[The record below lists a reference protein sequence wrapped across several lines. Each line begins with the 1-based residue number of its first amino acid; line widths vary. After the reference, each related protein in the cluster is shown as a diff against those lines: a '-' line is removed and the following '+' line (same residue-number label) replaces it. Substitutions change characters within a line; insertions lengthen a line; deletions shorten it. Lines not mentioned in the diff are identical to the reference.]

1 MLFDFNLY
9 SSLLLPSFV
18 HGLLFFLILMWRGIR
33 QERLADKFLALILLT
48 YTLRVGSWMLGFAG
62 WYDSHDGH
70 TTFMFYF
77 PTNHWLAIGP
87 LFYFYFF
94 YITDSQFKWE
104 RRYWWHFL
112 PEGIWLLRSLSIFIA
127 DLVVAHWI
135 RGEELPLFYHT
146 HGEWLDHGWGFFDKV
161 FTIAEPISIIV
172 YVYLTLRL
180 FRQYRIYILENFSDT
195 GQIHFSWLRNIL
207 VAFVV
212 GYLVWIAFDI
222 ADAISVEGLS
232 YVEDW
237 YSFFFL
243 GLLIY
248 YLSIAGFANGSL
260 ERPQLQL
267 HFKPDS
273 NETANN
279 TSAFEKEL
287 GTCRGK
293 IESCLAQQKPHLQ
306 PDLSLSEMASQLN
319 LSPATLSKAIN
330 AGFQKN
336 FNELIN
342 EYRVMEVKEKLADPA
357 FAHLTMLAI
366 ALECGFSSKATFNRV
381 FKKLEGV
388 SPSEYM
394 ATLK

>member
-1 MLFDFNLY
+1 MLFNFNLY

-112 PEGIWLLRSLSIFIA
+112 PEGIWLLRSLSIFMA
-127 DLVVAHWI
+127 DLVISHWI
-135 RGEELPLFYHT
+135 KGETLPLFYHT

-222 ADAISVEGLS
+222 ADALSDEGLS

-248 YLSIAGFANGSL
+248 YLSIAGFANGSM

-273 NETANN
+273 NATANN
-279 TSAFEKEL
+279 ISAFEKEL
-287 GTCRGK
+287 GTWRGK

-306 PDLSLSEMASQLN
+306 PDLSLSEMAALLN
-319 LSPATLSKAIN
+319 LSPPTLSKAIN

-357 FAHLTMLAI
+357 NAHLTMLAI
-366 ALECGFSSKATFNRV
+366 AMECGFSSKATFNRV

-394 ATLK
+394 AGLK